1 MSSGTLS
8 GRERDVARC
17 AATGATTRQ
26 IADELFI
33 SARTVES
40 HLASIYRKLGVAN
53 RAGLVARLAADDL
66 VAAGDFAGLARSAGI
81 GRVYTCESR
90 AEWEAVASEALGGT
104 GPVFVWLKVRGER
117 GKATPTAP
125 RPMSEQIERL
135 RRDLAADQR
144 R

>member
-53 RAGLVARLAADDL
+53 RAGLVARLAGHDPL
-66 VAAGDFAGLARSAGI
+66 ERRKGNERSYWRARLQTRQSHDG
-81 GRVYTCESR
+81 Y
-90 AEWEAVASEALGGT
+90 
-104 GPVFVWLKVRGER
+104 ER
-117 GKATPTAP
+117 
-125 RPMSEQIERL
+125 SF
-135 RRDLAADQR
+135 
-144 R
+144 